1 MSKAQNPTKK
11 AGGPDLPEIPEEL
24 KAPYNMYQQNQLN
37 AGFARKCLAV
47 ATVATI
53 AFACTLPVIGGLA
66 YAVAHPPVKY
76 FATVNGSV
84 VRVYPTDVPAYSDAD
99 VLAYGEK
106 QIRKAFTV
114 DFKNY
119 REQIN
124 AMQDAFTK
132 PGFISYY
139 NSLTHSNLFSEVTKD
154 RLIMTP
160 DVTRTGMIKKRG
172 RVNNSGPYIWEAQY
186 PVTLSLDGQNQSL
199 PSQPFTFTLRIQ
211 RADVRVKPE
220 GLELSAIVTGP
231 AKNN

>member
-1 MSKAQNPTKK
+1 MHKSNKPAQG
-11 AGGPDLPEIPEEL
+11 AGGPDVPEIPAEL
-24 KAPYNMYQQNQLN
+24 QAPYHMHQQNQLN

-47 ATVATI
+47 ATCATI
-53 AFACTLPVIGGLA
+53 AFLCTLPVIGGLA

-76 FATVNGSV
+76 FATVNGTV
-84 VRVYPTDVPAYSDAD
+84 VQVYPTDVPAYTDAD

-106 QIRKAFTV
+106 QIRKGFTV

-119 REQIN
+119 REQIS
-124 AMQDAFTK
+124 AMQDTFTK
-132 PGFISYY
+132 QGYVSYY

-154 RLIMTP
+154 RMIMTP

-172 RVNNSGPYIWEAQY
+172 RINNSGPYIWEVQY

-199 PSQPFTFTLRIQ
+199 PAQPFIFTLRIQ
-211 RADVRVKPE
+211 RADVRMKSE
-220 GLELSAIVTGP
+220 GLELSSIVTGP